1 MCLTAL
7 PFKLTKASAEV
18 SKIKRKIKKY
28 FHFRLSN
35 HPDLIRIL
43 LIFLESQPICD
54 QDRKNPDF
62 EICSD
67 IFKRILI
74 VLRYKYTELKV
85 ILSSTSNYY

>member
-1 MCLTAL
+1 MTAL

-54 QDRKNPDF
+54 QDRKTPDF
-62 EICSD
+62 DICSD

-74 VLRYKYTELKV
+74 INT
-85 ILSSTSNYY
+85 